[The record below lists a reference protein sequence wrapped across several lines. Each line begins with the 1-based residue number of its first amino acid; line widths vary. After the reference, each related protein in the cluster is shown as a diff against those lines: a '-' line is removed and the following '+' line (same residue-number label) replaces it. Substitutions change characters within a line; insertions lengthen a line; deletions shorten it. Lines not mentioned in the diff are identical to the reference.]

1 MALELCWDGIQ
12 GDRPPDDV
20 LQLFGLVG
28 HSLTELWQDEFFASE
43 TLEEVASR
51 QGLPFVATLVIFGE

>member
-1 MALELCWDGIQ
+1 MTLELCWDSIQ
-12 GDRPPDDV
+12 GNRPPDDV
-20 LQLFGLVG
+20 FQLFGLVG
-28 HSLTELWQDEFFASE
+28 HPLTELWQDEFFASE